1 MQLRFVKD
9 FAIGLIVI
17 LLLAFAIRL
26 YTMNAKGKE
35 VPEQSRYTDESVTDT
50 LRARIMIIE
59 SSIADRQ
66 NFVFS
71 INHDPLRQGNIIK
84 DRFDLAKEFEEMV
97 RNTFRPTGTYID
109 EETGEKLV
117 SVEFQDKIYTGGV
130 GDVIAGRRITW
141 IEDDKIGIYYGGP
154 QTIAVQPRPAMPDFS
169 QEELRT
175 QSIDQNY

>member
-1 MQLRFVKD
+1 MQLRFIKD

-17 LLLAFAIRL
+17 LLLAYAIRL
-26 YTMNAKGKE
+26 YTMNAQEDKI
-35 VPEQSRYTDESVTDT
+35 PEQSRYTDESVTDT
-50 LRARIMIIE
+50 LRARIMTIE

-84 DRFDLAKEFEEMV
+84 DRFDMAKEFEEMV

-109 EETGEKLV
+109 EETGDKLV
-117 SVEFQDKIYTGGV
+117 TVEFQEKIYTGRV
-130 GDVIAGRRITW
+130 GEVIAGRRITW
-141 IEDDKIGIYYGGP
+141 IEDDSIGIYYGGP
-154 QTIAVQPRPAMPDFS
+154 QTLAVKPRPDMPDFT
-169 QEELRT
+169 QEEQQK

>member
-26 YTMNAKGKE
+26 YTMNAQEKKI
-35 VPEQSRYTDESVTDT
+35 PEQSKYTDESVTDT
-50 LRARIMIIE
+50 LRSRIMTIE

-84 DRFDLAKEFEEMV
+84 DRFDRTKEFEEMV

-117 SVEFQDKIYTGGV
+117 TVEFQDKIYTGKV
-130 GDVIAGRRITW
+130 GEVIAGRRITW
-141 IEDDKIGIYYGGP
+141 IEDDQIGVYYGG
-154 QTIAVQPRPAMPDFS
+154 QQRIDIKPRPDMPDFS
-169 QEELRT
+169 QEEQQK
-175 QSIDQNY
+175 QSIDLNY